1 MDIYP
6 LANNRGHNPDHD
18 KTDKIQSAQMQEP
31 STVAAGHTYKPEG
44 HKDKDNIPQSA
55 VNPSVKHGIKRS
67 VLHGIEIR
75 LYHFPEEVK
84 KKGPKTKTYLWY
96 SRKLIPADEVL

>member
-1 MDIYP
+1 
-6 LANNRGHNPDHD
+6 
-18 KTDKIQSAQMQEP
+18 MQEP